1 MTVNGRKAL
10 IFEFLRYVL
19 VGGIAFL
26 VDFGTFALFRELLFG
41 GAEGNVAITVS
52 TAAGFVAGLAVNYIL
67 SMLIVFRTEKQQK
80 QGKNARAVFIFFAV
94 GLIGLGLTE
103 LLQWLGETR
112 LLTTAFGKGLDK
124 ALFGYGKYAVK
135 IVVAGIVLIWN
146 YVGRKI
152 FVFKG
157 DDDNDKQS

>member
-1 MTVNGRKAL
+1 MSNAKKAL

-26 VDFGTFALFRELLFG
+26 VDFGTFALVRELIFN
-41 GAEGNVAITVS
+41 GADSTAAITVS
-52 TAAGFVAGLAVNYIL
+52 TAAGFIAGLAVNYIL

-94 GLIGLGLTE
+94 GFVGLLLTE
-103 LLQWLGETR
+103 LLQTLGET
-112 LLTTAFGKGLDK
+112 LFLTSTVGTAFNDLVFGL
-124 ALFGYGKYAVK
+124 GKYAVK

-152 FVFKG
+152 FVFKE
-157 DDDNDKQS
+157 K

>member
-1 MTVNGRKAL
+1 MSTESRKTL

-19 VGGIAFL
+19 VGGIAFF

-41 GAEGNVAITVS
+41 GVEGNAAITVS
-52 TAAGFVAGLAVNYIL
+52 TAAGFVAGLAVNYVL
-67 SMLIVFRTEKQQK
+67 SMLIVFKTEKQQK

-94 GLIGLGLTE
+94 GLVGLGLTE
-103 LLQWLGETR
+103 LLQWLGETCF
-112 LLTTAFGKGLDK
+112 LVSSVGKSFDGFL
-124 ALFGYGKYAVK
+124 AGYGKYAVK

-152 FVFKG
+152 FVFRG
-157 DDDNDKQS
+157 DDE

>member
-1 MTVNGRKAL
+1 MALNNARKAL

-41 GAEGNVAITVS
+41 GKTGTVAITVS

-67 SMLIVFRTEKQQK
+67 SMLIVFKTEKQQK

-94 GLIGLGLTE
+94 GFIGLLLTE
-103 LLQWLGETR
+103 LLQWLGEAQF
-112 LLTTAFGKGLDK
+112 LTTKIGEGFNDMIL
-124 ALFGYGKYAVK
+124 GYGKYAVK

-146 YVGRKI
+146 YVGRKTL
-152 FVFKG
+152 VFKE
-157 DDDNDKQS
+157 S